1 MALPRLRKL
10 RVLRTRK
17 RNPKRKNPRRK
28 KRTRMRTT
36 PSSVSLKKST
46 RSMKST
52 SSERNAPRCTTR
64 NKTYWCLSTTWKF
77 RESA

>member
-1 MALPRLRKL
+1 VALPRLRKL

-36 PSSVSLKKST
+36 PSSVFLRKST
-46 RSMKST
+46 KSMKSI
-52 SSERNAPRCTTR
+52 S
-64 NKTYWCLSTTWKF
+64 
-77 RESA
+77 